1 MFRLLGAFTLIVA
14 LAAIDVR
21 PVSAAESRL
30 PEFLK
35 KFELEQIF
43 PGADRYG
50 PVEGSPPAAAAF
62 GGDRLLGYVYLNAD
76 VVNWTGYSGKP
87 INIVVGIDL
96 NGKIVGLQL
105 AEHHEPIV
113 LVGIPPAKITAFL
126 EGYIGHNFLETPA
139 VNNAAPPV
147 DIISGATVT
156 VMVIADSLMRS
167 AIRIARSR
175 GLGTALAALAPAAP
189 AAVKKIN
196 DAHNQPEDWNALLAD
211 GSIGRLSITI
221 GEINDAFAKSGN
233 AAAAEQPEGGPAS
246 DSFIDLYAALATAPS
261 IGRSLLG
268 DVGYNQ
274 LKQRLKPGQQAII
287 VAGKGRYSFKGS
299 GYVRG
304 GIFDRIQLV
313 QGENSI
319 RFHDRDHV
327 RLGDLMAEGAPE
339 FPEIA
344 LFTIPAT
351 EGFDP
356 AAPWRLKLLAQRAI
370 GGRDKAFLTYDLN
383 YALPDKYLTVE
394 KLAVTV
400 AVPEAAASANGKQ
413 AAPSAANEAAEPA
426 PEPLWVRV
434 WRSRVVDIVILCSAL
449 VFLTAIFFFQDFLV
463 RRPVLYDRV
472 RLGFLIFT
480 LFWIGWYVH
489 AQLSVVNVLTFVN
502 ALRTDFS
509 WDYFLIDPLI
519 FILWF
524 GVAASML
531 FWGRG
536 AFCGWLCPFGALQ
549 ELLNRVAKALRLPQ
563 IQVPFG
569 VHQRLWPIK
578 YMIFLLLFGLSLYSL
593 SLGEEAAEVE
603 PFKTAII
610 LHFARNWPFVLFAL
624 AVLAPGLFIERFYC
638 RYVCPLGAALA
649 IPARMRM
656 FDWLRRYRECG
667 NPCQR
672 CGNECPVQAIHPEGY
687 INPNECIQCMHC
699 QMLYHH
705 AYKCPVMIQR
715 RLKREKR
722 MATSSPSMLPDKS
735 HVRTSEIARRQHD

>member
-35 KFELEQIF
+35 KFELGQIF

-50 PVEGSPPAAAAF
+50 PVEGRPPAAAAF

-76 VVNWTGYSGKP
+76 VVNSTGYSGKP

-126 EGYIGHNFLETPA
+126 EGYIGRNFLTPT
-139 VNNAAPPV
+139 VNNAAAPV

-156 VMVIADSLMRS
+156 VMVIADSLTRS

-221 GEINDAFAKSGN
+221 GEINDAFAKSGT
-233 AAAAEQPEGGPAS
+233 AAAAEHPEGGPAS
-246 DSFIDLYAALATAPS
+246 DSFIELYAARPVPS

-268 DVGYNQ
+268 DAGYNQ

-319 RFHDRDHV
+319 RFHDHDHV

-339 FPEIA
+339 FPEIS

-351 EGFDP
+351 ESFDP

-426 PEPLWVRV
+426 Q
-434 WRSRVVDIVILCSAL
+434 SRFGSAC
-449 VFLTAIFFFQDFLV
+449 
-463 RRPVLYDRV
+463 
-472 RLGFLIFT
+472 
-480 LFWIGWYVH
+480 
-489 AQLSVVNVLTFVN
+489 
-502 ALRTDFS
+502 
-509 WDYFLIDPLI
+509 
-519 FILWF
+519 
-524 GVAASML
+524 
-531 FWGRG
+531 G
-536 AFCGWLCPFGALQ
+536 ATGWLISSSC
-549 ELLNRVAKALRLPQ
+549 
-563 IQVPFG
+563 
-569 VHQRLWPIK
+569 
-578 YMIFLLLFGLSLYSL
+578 
-593 SLGEEAAEVE
+593 
-603 PFKTAII
+603 
-610 LHFARNWPFVLFAL
+610 
-624 AVLAPGLFIERFYC
+624 APRSS
-638 RYVCPLGAALA
+638 
-649 IPARMRM
+649 
-656 FDWLRRYRECG
+656 
-667 NPCQR
+667 
-672 CGNECPVQAIHPEGY
+672 
-687 INPNECIQCMHC
+687 
-699 QMLYHH
+699 
-705 AYKCPVMIQR
+705 
-715 RLKREKR
+715 
-722 MATSSPSMLPDKS
+722 SSPPSFS
-735 HVRTSEIARRQHD
+735 SRISSCAGRCFTIA